1 MQINI
6 LFVLLFSYFKFAMTV
21 LFPPMDD
28 FYPICAIR
36 NHNNTWTEF
45 QRMYFGFK
53 DIHSGMETSMYTKQ
67 QKKSWKT
74 ECSEMAEKVGKI

>member
-6 LFVLLFSYFKFAMTV
+6 LFVLLFSYFKFAMAV

-45 QRMYFGFK
+45 
-53 DIHSGMETSMYTKQ
+53 
-67 QKKSWKT
+67 
-74 ECSEMAEKVGKI
+74 